1 MNKIGEDDDN
11 EFVVETILEKL
22 ISRQGKEKFLVK
34 WEGYENEEDRT
45 WEPISH
51 LEKHMIADFEKNE
64 ENIKKK
70 IVEAE
75 KSGLKRRSVRFSM
88 ENTETEKDPN
98 PKNDIRKSSRK
109 QVSWFQITK
118 AK

>member
-1 MNKIGEDDDN
+1 MNKIGEEDDN

-45 WEPISH
+45 WEPTSH

-64 ENIKKK
+64 EKIKEK
-70 IVEAE
+70 IIEAE
-75 KSGLKRRSVRFSM
+75 RSGQKRRSVRFSM
-88 ENTETEKDPN
+88 ENAENKKETKSNKD
-98 PKNDIRKSSRK
+98 SSRK
-109 QVSWFQITK
+109 QVSFIQNSK
-118 AK
+118 RKD